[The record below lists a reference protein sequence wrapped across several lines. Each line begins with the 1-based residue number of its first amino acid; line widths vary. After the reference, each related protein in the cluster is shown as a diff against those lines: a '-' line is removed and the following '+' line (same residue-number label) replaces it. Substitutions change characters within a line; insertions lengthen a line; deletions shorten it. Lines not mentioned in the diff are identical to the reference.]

1 MSLSFCNKTVNKI
14 FREIPCIPCNPC
26 ANHIINMK
34 QFIAFIKKE
43 FLHIFRD
50 VRTMMMLLAM
60 PIVQLVIFGF
70 AITTEINNTSFAVL
84 DASQSA
90 SSQRIIAKLN
100 GSNQFNLQFNIH
112 SFDDIE
118 QHFRQG
124 KIKLA
129 VVFPADFS
137 DELYRTGTGKI
148 QLLTDASDPN
158 EAATVT
164 AYAQQIIMQHQ
175 QELMKENT
183 IPYRIQ
189 TEVKMLYNPQLKSA
203 YNFVPGIMGLILM
216 LICAMMTSISI
227 VREKEQGTME
237 VLLVSPIRP
246 VFVVLSKAVPYL
258 LIAMIDVV
266 SILLISYFL
275 LDVPIAGNLL
285 LILFLS
291 MLFTLSALSLGL
303 LISSVVNTQQAAMLI
318 SAGGLMLPSMLLSGL
333 IFPLENMPFLLQF
346 ISNIIPA
353 KWFIVALK
361 DVMIKG
367 LGMAAVWDELLIL
380 FGMTAFLLIV
390 SVKRFKNKL

>member
-1 MSLSFCNKTVNKI
+1 MN
-14 FREIPCIPCNPC
+14 
-26 ANHIINMK
+26 
-34 QFIAFIKKE
+34 QFTAFIKKE

-60 PIVQLVIFGF
+60 PVAQLIIFGY
-70 AITTEINNTSFAVL
+70 AITTEINNTPFAVL
-84 DASQSA
+84 DASKSV
-90 SSQRIIAKLN
+90 SSRQIVEKLD
-100 GSNQFNLQFNIH
+100 GSQFFNLQTNLHAFH
-112 SFDDIE
+112 EIE
-118 QHFRQG
+118 AYFQKG

-129 VVFPADFS
+129 IVIPADFS

-148 QLLTDASDPN
+148 QLLADASDPN
-158 EAATVT
+158 EAATIT

-175 QELMKENT
+175 QALFRENS
-183 IPYRIQ
+183 IPYRIN
-189 TEVKMLYNPQLKSA
+189 TEIKMLYNPQMKGA

-237 VLLVSPIRP
+237 VLLVSPIKP
-246 VFVVLSKAVPYL
+246 VFIILAKAIPYL
-258 LIAMIDVV
+258 LLAMLDVIM
-266 SILLISYFL
+266 ILLIAYFVL
-275 LDVPIAGNLL
+275 QVPIVGNLG

-318 SAGGLMLPSMLLSGL
+318 SAGGLMLPSILLSDL
-333 IFPLENMPFLLQF
+333 IFPVENMPYILQA

-367 LGMAAVWDELLIL
+367 LGVVAIWDELLIL
-380 FGMTAFLLIV
+380 LGMTVFLLTV
-390 SVKRFKNKL
+390 SIKRFKNRL